1 MWDDLLMSPDDPMR
15 QALRAIWSSAAPAW
29 GRYADFVDD
38 RGAEVAHAMLAAAA
52 LRPEERVLELACGP
66 GGVGL
71 AAAEIVAPGG
81 EAVLSDIAPEMTA
94 IARDRADARNLANV
108 RTAQIDM
115 EDIAF
120 PDASFDVVLCREGLM
135 LVPDQAAA
143 VREAHRVLVPGG
155 RAVFAVWGPRGRNP
169 WLGML
174 LDAITETLGVPVPP
188 PGMPGPFSLSEFGQL
203 EELLSAA
210 GFDHVIVREVATP
223 MDAKSF
229 DEWWAVV
236 PSLAGPVGPLLAAQP
251 AEVGATIRA
260 TAEAALDQ
268 FRTETASFDLPG
280 LSFVGSG
287 VH

>member
-1 MWDDLLMSPDDPMR
+1 MWDDLLMYPDDPMR
-15 QALRAIWSSAAPAW
+15 QALQAIWSSAAPAW
-29 GRYADFVDD
+29 GRHADFVDD
-38 RGAEVAHAMLAAAA
+38 RGAEVAHAMLEAAA
-52 LRPEERVLELACGP
+52 LRPDERVLELACGP

-94 IARDRADARNLANV
+94 IARDRADARKLANV

-115 EDIAF
+115 EKIDF
-120 PDASFDVVLCREGLM
+120 PDASFDAVLCREGLM

-143 VREAHRVLVPGG
+143 VREARRVLVPSG
-155 RAVFAVWGPRGRNP
+155 RAVFAVWGPRDRNP

-174 LDAITETLGVPVPP
+174 LDAITDTLGIPVPP
-188 PGMPGPFSLSEFGQL
+188 PGVPGPFSLSEFAEFEQL
-203 EELLSAA
+203 LRAA
-210 GFDHVIVREVATP
+210 GFDGVIIREVTTP
-223 MDAKSF
+223 MNAASF

-236 PSLAGPVGPLLAAQP
+236 PSLAGPVGPLLAEQP
-251 AEVGATIRA
+251 ADVSAAIRA
-260 TAEAALDQ
+260 SAEAALDQ
-268 FRTETASFDLPG
+268 FRTGAGSLNLPG